1 MAGKGY
7 KTDEALGIII
17 RIALTWIYTLCHCKK
32 KRIKLLQSHSGL
44 FPAKKQDVTLNQIR
58 NYSTEEGM
66 NTRKKDM
73 NRDRVLARKG
83 VK

>member
-17 RIALTWIYTLCHCKK
+17 RIALTRIYNLCHCK
-32 KRIKLLQSHSGL
+32 KRIKLLQSHSGP
-44 FPAKKQDVTLNQIR
+44 FPAQKQDVTLNQTR

-73 NRDRVLARKG
+73 NRDRVPARKG